1 MPQNTYKDDLGPA
14 AGVYEYVYCIAA
26 LSPLT
31 DTQAPYVIFFFLLS
45 PWREQHQSLSIA
57 SSNT

>member
-14 AGVYEYVYCIAA
+14 AGVYEYVYRIAA

-31 DTQAPYVIFFFLLS
+31 DTQAPHVIFFFLS
-45 PWREQHQSLSIA
+45 PWREQHQSLSMA